1 MSEEQNILLLPRQ
14 KENGLIMKRLDS
26 ISRCISLIG
35 LLLVCSI
42 AEPLQAQNTKYH
54 PPVNP
59 NATDNARNLL
69 KLIYEISGE
78 AVLSGQHNY
87 IGHESL
93 HSEMAFSLSG
103 KYPVVW
109 GSDFG
114 FADSTNDKDAVYH
127 RHNLVEEVIFQYK
140 RGAVIT
146 LMWHA
151 CRPVDE
157 EPCAWKPSVQNEVS
171 DAEWEQLISPGSPI
185 YKNWA
190 NQVDE
195 IAVYLK
201 QLEKAGIPILWR
213 PYHEMNGGWF
223 WWGHKRG
230 DDGYTQLWKM
240 LYQRLTEY
248 HKLNNLI
255 WVWNPNATNYAEDYH
270 IYYPGSA
277 YVDILAADL
286 YRTEYEQ
293 SFYQELVDLADGK
306 PVALGEVGPLP
317 SPEVLDSQPYWSWFM
332 TWSNF
337 LDRVNS
343 PEEIHETFHD
353 KKVLGLN
360 EFLVSPY
367 FDTYR
372 PKK

>member
-1 MSEEQNILLLPRQ
+1 MKLLRIYKVLP
-14 KENGLIMKRLDS
+14 LLFSFLLVFAVS
-26 ISRCISLIG
+26 ISLHAQT
-35 LLLVCSI
+35 LKY
-42 AEPLQAQNTKYH
+42 QA
-54 PPVNP
+54 PVN
-59 NATDNARNLL
+59 TDASEGAKNLL

-87 IGHESL
+87 IGNESI
-93 HSEMAFSLSG
+93 HSETALNLSG
-103 KYPVVW
+103 KYPVIW

-127 RHNLVEEVIFQYK
+127 RHSLVEEVIFQYN
-140 RGAVIT
+140 RGSVIT

-171 DAEWEQLISPGSPI
+171 DEEWQQLLTPGTEI
-185 YKNWA
+185 HKNWA

-201 QLEKAGIPILWR
+201 QLENAGIPILWR

-230 DDGYTQLWKM
+230 ENGYKALWKM
-240 LYQRLTEY
+240 LYHRLTDY
-248 HKLNNLI
+248 HELNNLV

-270 IYYPGSA
+270 LYFPGA
-277 YVDILAADL
+277 EYVDILAADL

-293 SFYQELVDLADGK
+293 PFYQDLVDLAQGK
-306 PVALGEVGPLP
+306 PVGLGEVGPLP
-317 SPEVLDSQPYWSWFM
+317 SPEVLKNQPYWSWFM

-343 PEEIHETFHD
+343 HEEINATFHEER
-353 KKVLGLN
+353 VLGLN
-360 EFLVSPY
+360 EFVTSPY
-367 FDTYR
+367 FEIYR
-372 PKK
+372 PDK